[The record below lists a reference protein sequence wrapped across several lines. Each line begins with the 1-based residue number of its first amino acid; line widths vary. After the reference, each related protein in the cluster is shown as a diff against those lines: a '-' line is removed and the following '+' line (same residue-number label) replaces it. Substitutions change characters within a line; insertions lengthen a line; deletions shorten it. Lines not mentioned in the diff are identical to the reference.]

1 MSNAIAKFPDPQGMI
16 SRIKARLP
24 KNCSVKMS
32 PYVDYILAQR
42 MQGVPYQ
49 AIEKWLKERGTEFR
63 IPAATIWRNIKA
75 TKIRINLPYAEELAE
90 QWGGQIDLDLARE
103 LSRQIL
109 VQRQRVDH
117 MVQQEVEKRKSMP
130 TYTNKWIR
138 AEMETLNS
146 LIHGLAAMLKSPMAA
161 AEERAKADALVKK
174 LGDGLQMDEATEK
187 VLVEMI
193 LSGGL
198 KVTSEEIPPVKKGCG
213 E

>member
-1 MSNAIAKFPDPQGMI
+1 MTDIARYPDPQGMI
-16 SRIKARLP
+16 SRVKARLP

-32 PYVDYILAQR
+32 PYCDYIIAQR
-42 MQGVPYQ
+42 LQGVPYQ
-49 AIEKWLKERGTEFR
+49 AIEKWLKERGQDFR
-63 IPAATIWRNIKA
+63 IPAATIWRNIRA

-117 MVQQEVEKRKSMP
+117 MVQQEADKRKSMP
-130 TYTNKWIR
+130 TFTNKLIR

-146 LIHGLAAMLKSPMAA
+146 LIHSLAGMLKNPMAA
-161 AEERAKADALVKK
+161 AEERAKADALVRK
-174 LGDGLQMDEATEK
+174 LGDGMDMTPEAEG
-187 VLVEMI
+187 VLTEMI

-198 KVTSEEIPPVKKGCG
+198 KIASEQNPLPLKKG
-213 E
+213 